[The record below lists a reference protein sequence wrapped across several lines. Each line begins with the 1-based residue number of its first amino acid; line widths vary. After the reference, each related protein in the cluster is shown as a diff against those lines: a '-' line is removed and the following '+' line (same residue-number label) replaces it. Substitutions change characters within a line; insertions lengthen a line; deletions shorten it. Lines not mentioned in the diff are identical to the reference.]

1 MTLSRTPRFDCWLLL
16 PLFTFVAGVI
26 LMSPSLSFAQQD
38 EKPKNLKVLDST
50 LTHEQVDHIMDQF
63 KVALGVGCDHC
74 HVRQADPNAR
84 GLDFAK
90 DSLPSKEAAREMI
103 RMTMAINKDFLA
115 KMAKPETDRI
125 AVQCITCHRG
135 QLKPEMLEEVLMRA
149 KTTGGM
155 AAVDS
160 TYRDLRKKY
169 YGGFSFDFSDQSL
182 GNMAIA
188 VSQESDQDALTLLIL
203 NKEFN
208 PESVFNQWLLGQ
220 VYTSLGDTTSAIAEY
235 ERALQ
240 ISPESRRVKRDLEA
254 LRGKQKP

>member
-1 MTLSRTPRFDCWLLL
+1 MNNSTVRRLKPSQSGRLALIVAFLLL
-16 PLFTFVAGVI
+16 GAITAVA
-26 LMSPSLSFAQQD
+26 QED
-38 EKPKNLKVLDST
+38 EKPKNLKVLDT
-50 LTHEQVDHIMDQF
+50 TMTHEQVDQIMDKF
-63 KVALGVGCDHC
+63 KVALGVNCDHC
-74 HVRQADPNAR
+74 HVRSADPNVR

-90 DSLPSKEAAREMI
+90 DSLPTKETARDML
-103 RMTMAINKDFLA
+103 RMTMAINKDYLT
-115 KMAKPETDRI
+115 KMTHAGSDQI

-135 QLKPEMLEEVLMRA
+135 QPKPEMLEDILLRA
-149 KTTGGM
+149 KTSGGM

-160 TYRDLRKKY
+160 TYRALRKKY

-188 VSQESDQDALTLLIL
+188 VSEESDQDALTLLKL

-220 VYTSLGDTTSAIAEY
+220 VYTSLGDTTNAIVEY

-240 ISPESRRVKRDLEA
+240 INPESRRVKRDLEA
-254 LRGKQKP
+254 LKGAKKP

>member
-1 MTLSRTPRFDCWLLL
+1 MLPSLRYVRPSCSTLLL
-16 PLFTFVAGVI
+16 LALVCGHCLFTSSIAH
-26 LMSPSLSFAQQD
+26 SQED
-38 EKPKNLKVLDST
+38 EKPKNLKVLDSA

-103 RMTMAINKDFLA
+103 RMTMAINRDFLT

-135 QLKPEMLEEVLMRA
+135 QLKPEMLEDVLMRA
-149 KTTGGM
+149 KTSGGM

-182 GNMAIA
+182 GNLAIA
-188 VSQESDQDALTLLIL
+188 VSQESDQDALTLLKL

-240 ISPESRRVKRDLEA
+240 INPESRRVKRDLDA
-254 LRGKQKP
+254 LKGKQKP